1 MLNKIRTMARE
12 ADVCVLATCR
22 DGAAHC
28 SLMAYVA
35 GEDDR
40 FYMVASA
47 GSKKYQNLEA
57 NPRASLLIDDRD
69 RQPKSGRGDISALTV
84 SAFRRDMS
92 GDEEKVA
99 LARLLERHPRI
110 RALASRPEARIVCL
124 KASGYLL
131 AQGVD
136 KATYVDPAGE
146 EAKKP

>member
-12 ADVCVLATCR
+12 ADICVLATCR

-57 NPRASLLIDDRD
+57 NPRASLLIDDRVA
-69 RQPKSGRGDISALTV
+69 RSGGSDISALTV

-92 GDEEKVA
+92 GDEEDVA